1 MLNDGA
7 GTRDLSSATKQ
18 SIARWPS
25 TRVDKARYHHST
37 RGGSANTR
45 ETIVWQCLIRIRWLS
60 SGVKA
65 KCRWATAR
73 SQKASASTKPSAI
86 WWSLMR
92 PIKVSL
98 MAKRDNAGWRKTK
111 LESLRSVKPSII
123 GKMLTRPPGDLLLKT
138 LLGGRPR
145 RLLPGLS
152 YRIFARI
159 TGTKYAK
166 ILVTK

>member
-65 KCRWATAR
+65 KCRWATADKVPE
-73 SQKASASTKPSAI
+73 SICQHKAQCHLVVFNEAQKG
-86 WWSLMR
+86 
-92 PIKVSL
+92 VF
-98 MAKRDNAGWRKTK
+98 N
-111 LESLRSVKPSII
+111 
-123 GKMLTRPPGDLLLKT
+123 GK
-138 LLGGRPR
+138 
-145 RLLPGLS
+145 
-152 YRIFARI
+152 ARQ
-159 TGTKYAK
+159 YW
-166 ILVTK
+166 VVED